1 MEFESLAD
9 RSLMVQTHVSL
20 NLPLIRHN

>member
-9 RSLMVQTHVSL
+9 GLFMIQTHVSL
-20 NLPLIRHN
+20 NLPLIRLN